1 MKDFNLNKTS
11 EEINQ
16 PSDLFGYVILPEIT
30 FDSIYGKLTIGQVLV
45 PDFSS
50 DEKGF
55 TRLKEEFDI
64 FKEFIKE
71 KDILKKGDIAEQ
83 LFKNELSWEN
93 SNFAIRSSETFSR
106 FVLFLN
112 SKMQAILFETGLS
125 LNFCVCRYFAHENQ
139 LSYGAILY
147 NDIPIVQPLSWVG
160 GFYLYC
166 LQYLWNLEEF
176 CPAHHQDLKEKL
188 LDSKL
193 PTHNYLSWAFSL
205 ASIDNEYLEFT
216 SEVKK
221 TGY

>member
-11 EEINQ
+11 EEIKE
-16 PSDLFGYVILPEIT
+16 PSDLFNYVILPSIT
-30 FDSIYGKLTIGQVLV
+30 FDSIYGKLTIGQVQV
-45 PDFSS
+45 PDFSF

-64 FKEFIKE
+64 LKEFIRE

-83 LFKNELSWEN
+83 LFKNEFSWEN
-93 SNFAIRSSETFSR
+93 SNFAIRSSETFFE
-106 FVLFLN
+106 FVSFLN
-112 SKMQAILFETGLS
+112 SKMRARLFEAGLS
-125 LNFCVCRYFAHENQ
+125 LNFQVCHHFAYEDQ
-139 LSYGAILY
+139 LSYSAILY

-166 LQYLWNLEEF
+166 LQYVWNPEKF
-176 CPAHHQDLKEKL
+176 CPNHHKDLKEKL

-205 ASIDNEYLEFT
+205 ASIDNDYLEFA

-221 TGY
+221 AGF